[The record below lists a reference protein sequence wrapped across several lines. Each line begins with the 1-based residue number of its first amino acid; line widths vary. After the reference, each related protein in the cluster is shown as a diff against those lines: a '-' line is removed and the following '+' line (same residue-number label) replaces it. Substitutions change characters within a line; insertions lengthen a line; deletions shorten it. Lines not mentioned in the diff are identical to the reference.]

1 MSGQAWLRA
10 MLSWVISRNT
20 RWFFEM
26 WGMWGWHRLLRH
38 LCLTAA
44 SQHGFKCSISWVRS
58 PARNWLSTILFS
70 AARCQSSLGGGGS
83 SESSQGGRGDY
94 PGQTHVS
101 TLSTLS
107 TTHLILLTGQNDTI
121 RNPVSSLYQPV
132 DRVTKS
138 EQSDIRK
145 VDTWLQRKYKTRHSY
160 FNKIPNINNEDQRFP
175 ACMA

>member
-101 TLSTLS
+101 TLST
-107 TTHLILLTGQNDTI
+107 THLILLTGQNDTI

>member
-1 MSGQAWLRA
+1 MWKVSQGNFFC
-10 MLSWVISRNT
+10 NT
-20 RWFFEM
+20 RHVLGYFFEM
-26 WGMWGWHRLLRH
+26 WGIWGWHRLLRH
-38 LCLTAA
+38 LCATAA

-138 EQSDIRK
+138 EQSVIRK

-175 ACMA
+175 AFMA